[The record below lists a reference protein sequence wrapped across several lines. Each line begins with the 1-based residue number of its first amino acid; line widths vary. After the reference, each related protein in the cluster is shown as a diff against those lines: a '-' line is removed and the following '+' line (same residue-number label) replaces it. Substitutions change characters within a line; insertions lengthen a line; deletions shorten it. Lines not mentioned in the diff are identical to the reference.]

1 MTAFAPYLPLYYA
14 SISLMLIAL
23 ALDVCHLRRQRDRL
37 RRMVVDLGLAN
48 RQLQDELATEKAE
61 HEATLAI
68 LRVAGSLN
76 RRLAVDKWGDA
87 AVEAN
92 ERARGEKG
100 RN

>member
-23 ALDVCHLRRQRDRL
+23 AADVVHLRRERDRL

-48 RQLQDELATEKAE
+48 RQLADELASERDE

-68 LRVAGSLN
+68 LRVAGRLN
-76 RRLAVDKWGDA
+76 RRLAVERFGDA

-92 ERARGEKG
+92 ERAHGEKG
-100 RN
+100 KN

>member
-14 SISLMLIAL
+14 SISLMLIAF
-23 ALDVCHLRRQRDRL
+23 ALDVCHLRRKRDRL
-37 RRMVVDLGLAN
+37 RAELADARLAN
-48 RQLQDELATEKAE
+48 RQLADELATERAE

-76 RRLAVDKWGDA
+76 RRLAVERWGDA

-92 ERARGEKG
+92 ERAHEHGGK
-100 RN
+100 N